1 VKYLPLIWAGIWR
14 KPGRAVLM
22 GLQTISAFA
31 LFGLLQGL
39 VSSVH
44 EFIENSHRNR
54 LYVNSSVS
62 TRDPL
67 PMTMRARIEKIAG
80 VERVNERAM
89 FMGTYQKPDASVLI
103 MGTHPEDFFSVIDEM
118 RVSKEAI
125 AATKSVRSGAIVG
138 RWAMDR
144 FGWKIGDRIVL
155 QTPLVRRDG
164 SRDWTF
170 DIVGIFD
177 IPVRPRN
184 AQIVV
189 ANYDYVNEARLI
201 NRDTADLF
209 VVKISDPQNG
219 PTVALAIDN
228 AFANSSHETRT
239 QSEADLLTA
248 QLQRAADLDYIVT
261 GVIGAV
267 FFALLFSTGA
277 LMMQAIRERR
287 PELAVLKTVG
297 FTDRKV
303 MALILTEAIVFCL
316 AAASIGLA
324 IATLLQPFARQQ
336 FTIASMPMIVL
347 VAGVLFALAL
357 ALAGGAVPAWR
368 GLRLQVVDALAG
380 R

>member
-1 VKYLPLIWAGIWR
+1 VKYLPLVWAGIWR

-22 GLQTISAFA
+22 GLQTVSAFA

-39 VSSVH
+39 ASSVH

-67 PMTMRARIEKIAG
+67 PIAMRARIEKIAG

-89 FMGTYQKPDASVLI
+89 FMGTYQKPDAGVLI

-138 RWAMDR
+138 RWAMTR
-144 FGWKIGDRIVL
+144 FGWKVGDRIVL

-164 SRDWTF
+164 SRDWSF

-177 IPVRPRN
+177 IPVRPRD

-248 QLQRAADLDYIVT
+248 QLQRAADLDFIVT

-336 FTIASMPMIVL
+336 FTIASMPVIVL

-357 ALAGGAVPAWR
+357 ALIGGAVPAWR

>member
-1 VKYLPLIWAGIWR
+1 VKYLPLVWAGIWR
-14 KPGRAVLM
+14 NPARAVLM
-22 GLQTISAFA
+22 ALQTICAFA

-39 VSSVH
+39 ASSVH
-44 EFIENSHRNR
+44 EFIANSHRNR

-62 TRDPL
+62 TQDPL
-67 PMTMRARIEKIAG
+67 PIAMRARIEKLAG

-89 FMGTYQKPDASVLI
+89 FMGMYQKPGAGVLI
-103 MGTHPEDFFSVIDEM
+103 MGTQPEDFFSVIDEM
-118 RVSKEAI
+118 RVSKDAI
-125 AATKSVRSGAIVG
+125 AATRAMRSAAIVG
-138 RWAMDR
+138 RFAMDQY
-144 FGWKIGDRIVL
+144 GWKIGDRIVL
-155 QTPLVRRDG
+155 QTPVPRKDG
-164 SRDWTF
+164 SRDWAF
-170 DIVGIFD
+170 DIVGVFD
-177 IPVRPRN
+177 VPVRPRD
-184 AQIVV
+184 ARFVV

-209 VVKISDPQNG
+209 VVKITDPEAG
-219 PTVALAIDN
+219 PTVSLAIDN
-228 AFANSSHETRT
+228 AFANSPHETRT

-287 PELAVLKTVG
+287 PELAVLKTLG
-297 FTDRKV
+297 FSDRKV
-303 MALILTEAIVFCL
+303 MMLILTEATVFCL

-324 IATLLQPFARQQ
+324 IATLLQPFARQR
-336 FTIASMPMIVL
+336 FTLATMPAIVL
-347 VAGVLFALAL
+347 VAGVVFAVLLAL
-357 ALAGGAVPAWR
+357 IGGAVPAWR

>member
-1 VKYLPLIWAGIWR
+1 MKYLPLVWAGIWR

-22 GLQTISAFA
+22 GLQTLCAFA

-39 VSSVH
+39 ESSVH
-44 EFIENSHRNR
+44 EFIDNSHRNR

-67 PMTMRARIEKIAG
+67 PIAMRARIEKIAG

-89 FMGTYQKPDASVLI
+89 FPGTYQTPGAGVLI
-103 MGTHPEDFFSVIDEM
+103 MGTRPEDFFSVIDEM
-118 RVSKEAI
+118 RVSKDAI
-125 AATKSVRSGAIVG
+125 AATKSTRSGAIVG
-138 RWAMDR
+138 RFAMEQ
-144 FGWKIGDRIVL
+144 FGWKVGDRIVL
-155 QTPLVRRDG
+155 QTPLARKDG
-164 SRDWTF
+164 TRDWTF
-170 DIVGIFD
+170 DIVGVFD
-177 IPVRPRN
+177 IPVRPRD
-184 AQIVV
+184 ARIVV

-209 VVKISDPQNG
+209 VVKISDPEQG
-219 PTVALAIDN
+219 PTIALAIDN

-248 QLQRAADLDYIVT
+248 QLQRVADLDYIVT

-297 FTDRKV
+297 FSDGKV
-303 MALILTEAIVFCL
+303 MSLILAEAVVFCL
-316 AAASIGLA
+316 AAASVGLA
-324 IATLLQPFARQQ
+324 VATLLQPFAQKQ
-336 FTIASMPMIVL
+336 FTILTMPTIVL
-347 VAGVLFALAL
+347 VVGVLFALAL
-357 ALAGGAVPAWR
+357 ALIGAAVPAWR

>member
-1 VKYLPLIWAGIWR
+1 VKYVPLIWAGIWR

-22 GLQTISAFA
+22 GLQTLCAFA

-39 VSSVH
+39 ASSVH

-67 PMTMRARIEKIAG
+67 PIALRARIEKIAG

-89 FMGTYQKPDASVLI
+89 FMGTYQKPDAGVLI
-103 MGTHPEDFFSVIDEM
+103 MGTRPGDFFSVIDEM
-118 RVSKEAI
+118 RVSKEAL
-125 AATKSVRSGAIVG
+125 AATKSMRSAAIVG
-138 RWAMDR
+138 RFAMDQ
-144 FGWKIGDRIVL
+144 FGWKVGDRIVL
-155 QTPLVRRDG
+155 QTPVVRRDG
-164 SRDWTF
+164 ARDWAF
-170 DIVGIFD
+170 DIVGVFD
-177 IPVRPRN
+177 IPVRPRD
-184 AQIVV
+184 ARFIV

-209 VVKISDPQNG
+209 VVKISDPGQG
-219 PTVALAIDN
+219 PTIALAIDN
-228 AFANSSHETRT
+228 AFANSPHETRT

-248 QLQRAADLDYIVT
+248 QLQRVADLDYIVT

-297 FTDRKV
+297 FSDRKV
-303 MALILTEAIVFCL
+303 MGLILAEAIVFCL

-324 IATLLQPFARQQ
+324 VATLLQPFARQR
-336 FTIASMPMIVL
+336 FTIASMPAIVL
-347 VAGVLFALAL
+347 VAGVLFALGL
-357 ALAGGAVPAWR
+357 ALMGAAVPAWR

>member
-1 VKYLPLIWAGIWR
+1 VKYLPLVWAGIWR

-22 GLQTISAFA
+22 GLQTLSAFA

-39 VSSVH
+39 ASSVH
-44 EFIENSHRNR
+44 EFIANSHRNR

-62 TRDPL
+62 TQDPL
-67 PMTMRARIEKIAG
+67 PIAMRARIEKIPG
-80 VERVNERAM
+80 VERVNQRAM
-89 FMGTYQKPDASVLI
+89 FMGTYQKPDARVLI

-118 RVSKEAI
+118 RISKEAI
-125 AATKSVRSGAIVG
+125 AATKATRPAAIVG
-138 RWAMDR
+138 RFAMDQY
-144 FGWKIGDRIVL
+144 GWKVGDRIVL
-155 QTPLVRRDG
+155 QTPVPRRDG
-164 SRDWTF
+164 SRDWAF
-170 DIVGIFD
+170 DIVGVFD
-177 IPVRPRN
+177 IPVRPRD
-184 AQIVV
+184 ARFIV

-209 VVKISDPQNG
+209 VVKISDPEAG
-219 PTVALAIDN
+219 PTIALAVDN
-228 AFANSSHETRT
+228 AFANSSYETRT

-277 LMMQAIRERR
+277 MMMQAIRERR
-287 PELAVLKTVG
+287 PELAVLKTLG
-297 FTDRKV
+297 FSDRKV
-303 MALILTEAIVFCL
+303 MLLILTEAIVFCL

-324 IATLLQPFARQQ
+324 IATLLQPFARQR
-336 FTIASMPMIVL
+336 FTIAAMPAIVV
-347 VAGVLFALAL
+347 VAGVVFAVALAL
-357 ALAGGAVPAWR
+357 IGAAVPAWR